1 MRRSKKQIVA
11 AAKTDKEPTKK
22 NYTFR
27 LDISLM
33 ESFES
38 ACEKEG
44 VGTTSSPYQ
53 NGTQVFLAMY
63 HYIIYTYM

>member
-1 MRRSKKQIVA
+1 MRRNKKQIIA
-11 AAKTDKEPTKK
+11 AANTDKEPTKK

-44 VGTTSSPYQ
+44 VKPTAILTELIKDFCQFGSKEK
-53 NGTQVFLAMY
+53 
-63 HYIIYTYM
+63 